1 MDKGQRRPSRGVGS
15 VSVVAQAGEVG
26 WGGQITKQASEDGE
40 GDGGILDSVVKE
52 STVPISGVVCL
63 EVKPERLLIATEI
76 GPSRIVN
83 GHVGFSTD
91 IVGLR
96 LVTVEHEHL
105 RDFGIH
111 TIGGV
116 VAHGQIL
123 RIEELPHA
131 EVSCSVGENVDGFD
145 GRGVVGGPFNMNLN
159 RQLRCCFN
167 HAGDGV
173 QPVHMPSK
181 DGRALSVEP
190 EVVRQVERDVGR
202 SLIVSIQNT
211 VVVVVPVRSEVC
223 IFGVVKVKVGA
234 GVVVVVIVD
243 GVRPRGRVT
252 WVGECFSVTEV
263 IVVPRVGRVPIKAG
277 RPQENFVLVVHPVF
291 IIVFIDVV
299 SNAVVVVVKRRGD
312 AFKQLNSVGQ
322 SIAVPVV
329 ISPVD
334 NAVVVVV
341 PGGLFFA
348 PETAGKEFLV
358 NVQASVVIVVRV
370 FAIWDSVVVVVNVV
384 KCRLAEALGHDSTVP
399 DRLVEAVVVGIG
411 VVPVVVVVHT
421 IISGEEIPV
430 VLSCI
435 VVKVEVTVHFEV
447 VPNAIVIVV
456 NIKPIEDGIVIVVQI
471 NG

>member
-15 VSVVAQAGEVG
+15 VSVVAQTGEVG

-52 STVPISGVVCL
+52 STVPISGIVCL

-83 GHVGFSTD
+83 GHVGFGAD
-91 IVGLR
+91 IVGLG
-96 LVTVEHEHL
+96 LITVEHEHL

-243 GVRPRGRVT
+243 GVRPCG
-252 WVGECFSVTEV
+252 
-263 IVVPRVGRVPIKAG
+263 
-277 RPQENFVLVVHPVF
+277 
-291 IIVFIDVV
+291 
-299 SNAVVVVVKRRGD
+299 
-312 AFKQLNSVGQ
+312 
-322 SIAVPVV
+322 
-329 ISPVD
+329 
-334 NAVVVVV
+334 
-341 PGGLFFA
+341 
-348 PETAGKEFLV
+348 
-358 NVQASVVIVVRV
+358 
-370 FAIWDSVVVVVNVV
+370 
-384 KCRLAEALGHDSTVP
+384 
-399 DRLVEAVVVGIG
+399 
-411 VVPVVVVVHT
+411 
-421 IISGEEIPV
+421 
-430 VLSCI
+430 
-435 VVKVEVTVHFEV
+435 
-447 VPNAIVIVV
+447 
-456 NIKPIEDGIVIVVQI
+456 
-471 NG
+471 